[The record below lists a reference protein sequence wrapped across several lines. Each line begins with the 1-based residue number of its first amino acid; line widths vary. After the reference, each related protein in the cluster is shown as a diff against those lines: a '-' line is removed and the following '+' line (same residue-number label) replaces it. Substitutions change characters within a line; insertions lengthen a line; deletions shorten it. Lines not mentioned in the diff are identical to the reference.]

1 MTDRNFTQLFRP
13 ARGLTRVGVLISTL
27 LAAACTGGGAQ
38 PARAPESSG
47 AAESKPAEP
56 LRLKLLP
63 APAGVAAAPASCAQY
78 TAVAVAGCSAGGAL
92 TSQLSQALQVSNG
105 PDRDRALAQL
115 EACPGFAPGLIR
127 ALRSELVP
135 TECADVLVEDYFAT
149 TQQPPRA
156 DLKDVLFGL
165 GIASRLERVTLQA
178 PAPGNATETRDAF
191 MQYFQAQL
199 VPYIVQQATAIHELM
214 QQAARLHGY
223 GRGVAAIAAGTA
235 DLRFVE
241 LTRQLPVPMQFVQ
254 DPELRDAYYGAL
266 DQALEPRKARGRDAA
281 LVGMK
286 EFASVG
292 ILVDARL
299 ERARQLLSAQ
309 YAGRRVD
316 LLDDLLLPPAAEQS
330 GAGEQAQLLTL
341 LPSYYVADVLP
352 EVELSDA
359 EVLRALHERGLPARY
374 RTQLRSLAL
383 NEAGR
388 EGYAGLLFELGRK
401 YWRVEDFN
409 ECAQVAGFLPPGK
422 TATSEALQLFH
433 ALSSALQGG
442 PQDVAEMMLK
452 GPFLSGGGPRV
463 EALDAIATQKKHP
476 FAGVAAF
483 DAALLLSLAPPTDGA
498 LAFWQRLEARYRGAA
513 GQLSDAALKKEAL
526 ERAQAAAQTA
536 KTLGKK

>member
-1 MTDRNFTQLFRP
+1 MTSGKFTQLSRS
-13 ARGLTRVGVLISTL
+13 ARGLTRASVLI
-27 LAAACTGGGAQ
+27 LALFATACAGGTAQ

-47 AAESKPAEP
+47 AAATQPAEP
-56 LRLKLLP
+56 LRLQLLP
-63 APAGVAAAPASCAQY
+63 APAGVAAPPGSCAQY
-78 TAVAVAGCSAGGAL
+78 TAVAVAACAAEGAPA
-92 TSQLSQALQVSNG
+92 SQLSQALQVSNAS
-105 PDRDRALAQL
+105 DRDRALAQL

-127 ALRSELVP
+127 ALRAELLP
-135 TECADVLVEDYFAT
+135 PECADVLVEDYFAT
-149 TQQPPRA
+149 TPQAPRA

-165 GIASRLERVTLQA
+165 GIAARLERVTLQA
-178 PAPGNATETRDAF
+178 PAPGTATETRDAF

-199 VPYIVQQATAIHELM
+199 VPYIVQQAKAIHELM

-241 LTRQLPVPMQFVQ
+241 LTRQLPVPKEFAE

-330 GAGEQAQLLTL
+330 AASEQVQLLTL
-341 LPSYYVADVLP
+341 LPSYYVAEVLP
-352 EVELSDA
+352 EVDLGDA
-359 EVLRALHERGLPARY
+359 QVLRALQERGLPARY

-388 EGYAGLLFELGRK
+388 EGYAQLLFELGRK
-401 YWRVEDFN
+401 YWRAEDFS
-409 ECAQVAGFLPPGK
+409 ECAQVAGFVAPGK
-422 TATSEALQLFH
+422 TTTSDTLQLFQ
-433 ALSSALQGG
+433 ALASALQGG
-442 PQDVAEMMLK
+442 PRDVAEMMIE
-452 GPFLSGGGPRV
+452 GPFLSGGGPKV

-483 DAALLLSLAPPTDGA
+483 DAALLQSLAPPTDGA
-498 LAFWQRLEARYRGAA
+498 QAFWQRLDARYRGAA
-513 GQLSDAALKKEAL
+513 GQLSDPVLKKEAL
-526 ERAQAAAQTA
+526 ERAKAAAQTA
-536 KTLGKK
+536 KALGKK